1 MRLRVLCLILTWTV
15 CMTAFAGEFSTPT
28 ARVKDSVDRVIAI
41 LKDSSLDRD
50 TKWKRIADVIDD
62 GFDFRSMSQSVL
74 ATRWQDASQA
84 ERQQFTQFFSQ
95 YIEEVYR
102 SKIESYSDQRVIY
115 KEEVVHGN
123 RAVVRTMIVT
133 SNTQIPI
140 DFKLKNN
147 DGEWYAYDVVIE
159 GISLVAN
166 YRSTFAVIAKDE
178 GMDGLLENIR
188 ERIEQ
193 YKRKYGKLPPPGT

>member
-1 MRLRVLCLILTWTV
+1 MRLRLLLCILMCAV
-15 CMTAFAGEFSTPT
+15 CMNAFAGAFSTPT
-28 ARVKDSVDRVIAI
+28 ARVKDSVNQVVAI

-50 TKWKRIADVIDD
+50 TKWRRIAEVIDE

-84 ERQQFTQFFSQ
+84 ERRQFIQFFSE

-102 SKIESYSDQRVIY
+102 SKIESYSDQRVVY
-115 KEEVVHGN
+115 KDEVIHGD
-123 RAVVRTMIVT
+123 RAVVRTMIIT

-159 GISLVAN
+159 GISLIAN

-188 ERIEQ
+188 DRIEQ
-193 YKRKYGKLPPPGT
+193 YKRKYGKLPPPGK